1 MRDIAAMPATA
12 TDALADFV
20 AQTRFADIPD
30 DVKARGRLIIAD
42 CVACMVA
49 GAVVPEV
56 RRLAALQ
63 VDRGAPAAS
72 VLGTGQRLA
81 PDAAAFING
90 AAGTW
95 HDLDEGN
102 LSTRTHAAIQ
112 LVPAAF
118 AEAEARALS
127 GQELLTAV
135 ILAYEVSARVWRATA
150 ARHAVHPHGTYGPL
164 AAAFALCKLRGEDA
178 SAVAQA
184 ANIAATLGIAA
195 SRKSLDDGATVR
207 NVYSG
212 HSARAG
218 FEALALRDIGF
229 TGEADAV
236 ASIMGNIYG
245 SCFDAASATAGLGA
259 TWWIRRNY
267 FKRFASGRYAHG
279 ALDLIEDLAQRMG
292 ARLCAPNIDRID
304 VETFFWAATLAA
316 QTVRTPFGLRFSLP
330 MAIAQRIVQ
339 GPLPLTDNGTH
350 AFGNPQVENLAQRIF
365 VVEDKAATAAYPD
378 CQPTRV
384 TVTLRDGTR
393 QTLSAER
400 ILGENDHPL
409 PDGVLEAKFVTL
421 VNEGWGG
428 GAASAWRDLARV
440 DEISDIRQL
449 IERWCGMI
457 GSHRTRE
464 EIK

>member
-1 MRDIAAMPATA
+1 MTATA
-12 TDALADFV
+12 TDMLAEFI
-20 AQTRFADIPD
+20 ATTRFTDIPT
-30 DVKARGRLIIAD
+30 DVVARGRVIIAD
-42 CVACMVA
+42 CVGCMVA
-49 GAVVPEV
+49 GAGVPEV

-63 VDRGAPAAS
+63 SDRGAPSAT

-81 PDAAAFING
+81 ADAAAFING
-90 AAGTW
+90 TAGTW

-127 GQELLTAV
+127 GRQLLTAV
-135 ILAYEVSARVWRATA
+135 ILAYEASARLWRATA

-164 AAAFALCKLRGEDA
+164 AATFALCKLRGDDA
-178 SAVAQA
+178 AAIARA

-207 NVYSG
+207 NIYSG

-218 FEALALRDIGF
+218 FEALALGDAGF
-229 TGEADAV
+229 TSEADAV

-245 SCFDAASATAGLGA
+245 SAFDAESATAALGQ

-279 ALDLIEDLAQRMG
+279 ALDLVEDLADRRG
-292 ARLCAPNIDRID
+292 PRLSASDIERID
-304 VETFFWAATLAA
+304 VETFFWAATLAG

-330 MAIAQRIVQ
+330 MAIAQRIVL
-339 GPLPLTDNGTH
+339 GPLPLVDDGGR
-350 AFGNPQVENLAQRIF
+350 AFGNPQVEELARRIF

-378 CQPTRV
+378 RQPTRM
-384 TVTLRDGTR
+384 TVTFRDGTR
-393 QTLSAER
+393 QTLSAAR
-400 ILGENDHPL
+400 ILGESDHPL
-409 PDGVLEAKFVTL
+409 PDGALEAKFIAL
-421 VNEGWGG
+421 VDATWGA
-428 GAASAWRDLARV
+428 GAADAWRDLARIE
-440 DEISDIRQL
+440 EISDIRQL
-449 IERWCGMI
+449 IDRWRGAI
-457 GSHRTRE
+457 NQVQGGR
-464 EIK
+464 K

>member
-1 MRDIAAMPATA
+1 MPATA

-20 AQTRFADIPD
+20 AATRFADIPP
-30 DVKARGRLIIAD
+30 DVVARGRLIIAD
-42 CVACMVA
+42 CVGCMVA
-49 GAVVPEV
+49 GAAVPEM
-56 RRLAALQ
+56 RRLAALHS
-63 VDRGAPAAS
+63 DRGAPDGT

-81 PDAAAFING
+81 ADAAAFVNG

-127 GQELLTAV
+127 GRELLTAV
-135 ILAYEVSARVWRATA
+135 ILAYEASARLWRATV

-164 AAAFALCKLRGEDA
+164 AAALALCKLRGDDA
-178 SAVAQA
+178 AAIATA

-207 NVYSG
+207 NIYSG

-218 FEALALRDIGF
+218 FEALALRDAGF

-245 SCFDAASATAGLGA
+245 SAFDADSATAGLGQ

-279 ALDLIEDLAQRMG
+279 ALDLLEDLAQRMG
-292 ARLCAPNIDRID
+292 PRLSAANIDRID

-339 GPLPLTDNGTH
+339 GPRPLTDDGAR
-350 AFGNPQVENLAQRIF
+350 AFGNAQVEDLARRIF
-365 VVEDKAATAAYPD
+365 VVEDKSATAAYPD
-378 CQPTRV
+378 RQPTRMLV
-384 TVTLRDGTR
+384 RLRDGTR
-393 QTLSAER
+393 HSLSAER
-400 ILGENDHPL
+400 ILGESDHPL
-409 PDGVLEAKFVTL
+409 PDRALEAKFAAL
-421 VNEGWGG
+421 VDEPWSG
-428 GAASAWRDLARV
+428 GAASAWRDLARI

-449 IERWCGMI
+449 IEGWCATI
-457 GSHRTRE
+457 KSPPLQE